1 MKRSLDLFCG
11 TKSFSKVAE
20 KHGYETTTLDIL
32 QEFSPTHCCNLLDWD
47 YKQYPVGYFD
57 IIWASPNCKDY
68 SKMNFLSCKDK
79 DLTESNNLIKK
90 TIEII
95 KYFEPEY
102 WFLENPQTGKLVY
115 QEFMDFI
122 PFTDIDYCKYGFE
135 IRKRTR
141 IWNNLLWD
149 AKPLCCKGHYCKNK
163 ERDKKHIEMKW
174 ITRGGGSSKWEKR
187 IMIPSNL
194 FEEILT
200 HVDKSF
206 ERHKCLC

>member
-20 KHGYETTTLDIL
+20 RYGYETTTLDIL
-32 QEFSPTHCCNLLDWD
+32 QEFLPTHCCDILDWD
-47 YKQYPVGYFD
+47 YKQYPVGHFD

-68 SKMNFLSCKDK
+68 SKMNFLSGKDK

-95 KYFEPEY
+95 KYFNPDY
-102 WFLENPQTGKLVY
+102 WFLENPATGKLVY

-122 PFTDIDYCKYGFE
+122 PFTDIDYCKYGFD

-149 AKPLCCKGHYCKNK
+149 AQPPCCKGHYCKNK
-163 ERDKKHIEMKW
+163 ERDKVHTEMNW

-187 IMIPSNL
+187 IMIPSKL
-194 FEEILT
+194 IEEIIQ
-200 HVDKSF
+200 S
-206 ERHKCLC
+206 CGS